1 MVQSISLDYIK
12 TALGNLSQTLGNLTK
27 GLTDQYF
34 KKKLQMNFKK
44 NDITGKMYFLPK
56 NNILSNKSTSKGYYF
71 YFTENVD

>member
-12 TALGNLSQTLGNLTK
+12 TALGNLSQTLGNI
-27 GLTDQYF
+27 TDQYF

-44 NDITGKMYFLPK
+44 NDITSKMYFLPK